1 MKKETYEA
9 PMAVVLNFEND
20 YVMAPSGHPSKMRA
34 PETSMSGGP
43 TI

>member
-1 MKKETYEA
+1 MKQEPYEA

-20 YVMAPSGHPSKMRA
+20 YVMAATPSKIQE

>member
-1 MKKETYEA
+1 MKQEPYEA

-20 YVMAPSGHPSKMRA
+20 YVMAATGPSKI
-34 PETSMSGGP
+34 TNDDMSISGGGP

>member
-1 MKKETYEA
+1 MKQEPYEA

-20 YVMAPSGHPSKMRA
+20 YVMADFRPSM
-34 PETSMSGGP
+34 TVNDDMSISGGGP

>member
-1 MKKETYEA
+1 MKQEPYEA

-20 YVMAPSGHPSKMRA
+20 YVMGAPSIGNMTISG
-34 PETSMSGGP
+34 GGP

>member
-1 MKKETYEA
+1 MKQEPYEA

-20 YVMAPSGHPSKMRA
+20 YVMAATPSKI
-34 PETSMSGGP
+34 TKGDMSISGGGP